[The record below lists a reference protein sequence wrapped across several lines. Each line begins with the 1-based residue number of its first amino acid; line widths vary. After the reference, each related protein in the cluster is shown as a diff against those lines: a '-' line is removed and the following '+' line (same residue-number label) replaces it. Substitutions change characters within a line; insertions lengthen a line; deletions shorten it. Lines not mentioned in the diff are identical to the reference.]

1 MINCHIFYS
10 LKGLGFLLIKISYTC
25 VDIRAWI
32 SQSNRLN
39 RSTREIW
46 DISIHQ
52 YPNLNGV
59 FYPRPVLAFGYCRCL
74 RLCVCVCVSV
84 CLSVCQ
90 SLACPCDNS
99 GPVQARIAKFGPKM
113 QKTLVKV
120 PIVLGGNW
128 PWPSR
133 SNLTSKSEFTPFWA
147 CPDNY
152 SPPILVRISKFGQ
165 QMHFSTIKIPLNS
178 GLDWP
183 WTSPSF
189 LIQKLFFSLWQ
200 CALRLWNSPWF
211 VSMLFRDCFTVSTPV
226 HMGNAQPKWNGAS
239 CAVVLNLN

>member
-1 MINCHIFYS
+1 MGVAKKAIVLFVERDLWKHPSIY
-10 LKGLGFLLIKISYTC
+10 LLNVAK
-25 VDIRAWI
+25 R
-32 SQSNRLN
+32 
-39 RSTREIW
+39 
-46 DISIHQ
+46 HQ
-52 YPNLNGV
+52 YI

-74 RLCVCVCVSV
+74 RLCVCVCP
-84 CLSVCQ
+84 SVCQ
-90 SLACPCDNS
+90 SLACQRDNS

-133 SNLTSKSEFTPFWA
+133 SNLTSKSEFTPFWT
-147 CPDNY
+147 CPDHY

-165 QMHFSTIKIPLNS
+165 QMHFSTVKIPVNS

-189 LIQKLFFSLWQ
+189 LIPKLFFSLWR
-200 CALRLWNSPWF
+200 CALRLWNSPWL

-226 HMGNAQPKWNGAS
+226 HMGTHSQSGMEPL
-239 CAVVLNLN
+239 VL